1 MLFYLT
7 FDDFLAGTGWL
18 ADDRRSF
25 LSIENHLGRYAGF
38 LQRLDFMYSHGLSLG
53 IIDEFIRSVGLL

>member
-38 LQRLDFMYSHGLSLG
+38 LQRLDFMYGHGLSLG
-53 IIDEFIRSVGLL
+53 IID